1 MISSWPE
8 YREDLNFS
16 ADEAEMET
24 IMAAIRAIR
33 NRRAEMGVPPSRR
46 ARLTIATAQPDI
58 FRAGSA
64 YIMRLASASELE
76 IRDKAPE
83 NTDGEVIVVTDA
95 ATMYLPLRELVDI
108 TAELA
113 RLAKERKNAEADL
126 ARTEG
131 KLANEGFTSKA
142 PANIVEQERRKA
154 ERLRELIAK
163 IDESVKAL
171 S

>member
-1 MISSWPE
+1 M
-8 YREDLNFS
+8 
-16 ADEAEMET
+16 
-24 IMAAIRAIR
+24 
-33 NRRAEMGVPPSRR
+33 
-46 ARLTIATAQPDI
+46 
-58 FRAGSA
+58 
-64 YIMRLASASELE
+64 
-76 IRDKAPE
+76 
-83 NTDGEVIVVTDA
+83 TDA

>member
-1 MISSWPE
+1 
-8 YREDLNFS
+8 
-16 ADEAEMET
+16 
-24 IMAAIRAIR
+24 MAAIRAIR

-46 ARLTIATAQPDI
+46 ARLTIATSQPDI

-76 IRDKAPE
+76 ITERAPD
-83 NTDGEVIVVTDA
+83 NTDGEVIIVTDA

-108 TAELA
+108 EAELA

-142 PANIVEQERRKA
+142 PANVVEQERRKA
-154 ERLRELIAK
+154 ERLRELITK

-171 S
+171 G